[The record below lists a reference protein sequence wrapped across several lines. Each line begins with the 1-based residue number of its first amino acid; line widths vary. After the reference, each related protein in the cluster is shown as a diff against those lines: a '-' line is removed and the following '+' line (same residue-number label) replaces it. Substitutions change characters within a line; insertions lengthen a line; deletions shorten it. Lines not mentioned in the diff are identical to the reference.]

1 MALGRRCIVAVAL
14 LAGISLAA
22 CSSSATSSTGSSA
35 SPSVTSPSATS
46 PTVTSPS
53 ATGATGATASPTPS
67 DTSAVCQA
75 AAALRDSVS
84 TLTHVNIGTGTVS
97 EIISDL
103 GNVQAK
109 LTALTAELHDTFK
122 TQTNAVTS
130 ALDTLKTAA
139 SNLRAH
145 PSASTITS
153 AATAVG
159 GVTAAVSSLL
169 TSLGPRCGSASASPS
184 PAT

>member
-22 CSSSATSSTGSSA
+22 CGSSATSSTGSSA
-35 SPSVTSPSATS
+35 SPS
-46 PTVTSPS
+46 VTSPS

>member
-14 LAGISLAA
+14 LAGFSLVA
-22 CSSSATSSTGSSA
+22 CSSSATSSPGSSA
-35 SPSVTSPSATS
+35 SPSVTSPSATG
-46 PTVTSPS
+46 
-53 ATGATGATASPTPS
+53 AIGATGATASPTPS

-103 GNVQAK
+103 GDVQAK

>member
-1 MALGRRCIVAVAL
+1 
-14 LAGISLAA
+14 
-22 CSSSATSSTGSSA
+22 
-35 SPSVTSPSATS
+35 
-46 PTVTSPS
+46 
-53 ATGATGATASPTPS
+53 
-67 DTSAVCQA
+67 VCQA

>member
-22 CSSSATSSTGSSA
+22 CGSSATSSTGSSA
-35 SPSVTSPSATS
+35 SPSVTSPSA
-46 PTVTSPS
+46 TSPS